1 MSGDPVDNEVEIE
14 TDTGTETETETEQ
27 AAEQD
32 LRRDIGRGVVWAA
45 AGNIV
50 MRVAGILVTA
60 VVARIFSPDEFG
72 VFAIA
77 LAVFVVV
84 TSLAELGM
92 ASAVARSVME
102 PDEIAGTV
110 SSISILVSFTL
121 ATLMAVFAGPLA
133 SLLGMPAAAGPLRV
147 MSICLA
153 LTGLFAVPGAQL
165 VRGFRQDRILIGT
178 LAGFVPANVVLVVL
192 ALLGQGATA
201 FAWSRV
207 VGQVVTGLVFVYFLE
222 RRYRPEWRRG
232 LVGPLMRFGLPLAL
246 ANLINWTLLNAD
258 YLVLGRLLTA
268 EQVGVYMIAF
278 NVANWTTAVLGSVL
292 NGVVLPAFGRVGDDR
307 ERLVESLVSATRL
320 VALVAFPIAFCT
332 VAMAPSLVH
341 TVFGAQWDAAG
352 PVLSVLAVYG
362 ACFAF
367 TLLYVNLLVAI
378 GATTQLLLVQVA
390 WITALVPAMI
400 WGIEVGGLVGAAWAH
415 VVVVL
420 LVSVPGYLWAMRS
433 GLGPLPAA
441 MGRALLRPAGAAAV
455 AGAAAWVCDRVIDG
469 PGMGLLTGGL
479 VAVAVY
485 LVAAR
490 SMIEHDLPEV
500 GRLLRRL
507 PGRRP
512 RHRGAHR

>member
-1 MSGDPVDNEVEIE
+1 MTVGETAAPGGAVEPGSE
-14 TDTGTETETETEQ
+14 EE
-27 AAEQD
+27 
-32 LRRDIGRGVVWAA
+32 LRRHIGRGVVWAA

-50 MRVAGILVTA
+50 MRVAGIVVTA
-60 VVARIFSPDEFG
+60 VVARILSPEEFG

-92 ASAVARSVME
+92 ASAVARSAME
-102 PDEIAGTV
+102 PEEIAGTV
-110 SSISILVSFTL
+110 SSISILVSFSL
-121 ATLMAVFAGPLA
+121 ALAMAVFSGPLA
-133 SLLGMPAAAGPLRV
+133 ALLGMPDAAGPLRV
-147 MSICLA
+147 MSICMA

-165 VRGFRQDRILIGT
+165 VRDFRQDRILLGT
-178 LAGFVPANVVLVVL
+178 LAGFVPANAVLVVL

-207 VGQVVTGLVFVYFLE
+207 VGQVVTGLVFVACVR
-222 RRYRPEWRRG
+222 RRYRPEWRRE
-232 LVGPLMRFGLPLAL
+232 LVGPLMRFGLPLAA

-320 VALVAFPIAFCT
+320 VALVAFPIAACT
-332 VAMAPSLVH
+332 IAMAASLVH
-341 TVFGAQWDAAG
+341 TVFGPRWDDAA

-367 TLLYVNLLVAI
+367 TLLHVNLLVAI
-378 GATTQLLLVQVA
+378 GATTQLLAVQVA
-390 WITALVPAMI
+390 WISALVPAMI
-400 WGIEVGGLVGAAWAH
+400 WGIEANGLVGAAWAH

-433 GLGPLPAA
+433 RLGPLPAA
-441 MGRALLRPAGAAAV
+441 LGIVLLRPAAAAGL
-455 AGAAAWVCDRVIDG
+455 AGAAAWWCDRSI
-469 PGMGLLTGGL
+469 PGSASGLLVGGS
-479 VAVAVY
+479 VAVVVY

-490 SMIEHDLPEV
+490 SMIDQDLPEV
-500 GRLLRRL
+500 GRHLGRLTPRR
-507 PGRRP
+507 PGRG
-512 RHRGAHR
+512 GARR